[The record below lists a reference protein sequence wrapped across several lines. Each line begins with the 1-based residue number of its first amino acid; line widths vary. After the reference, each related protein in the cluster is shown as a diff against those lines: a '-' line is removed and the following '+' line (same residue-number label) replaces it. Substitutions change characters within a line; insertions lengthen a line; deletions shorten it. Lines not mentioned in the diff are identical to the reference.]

1 MRLVVDFGRL
11 FALEPGMR
19 IELLKSKLH
28 QACVTH
34 ADLHYEGSLGIDI
47 ELMEAVGLYPYEK
60 ILVTNINNG
69 ARLETYVIAE
79 PFGSRR
85 IIMNGAA
92 ARHACVGDRI
102 IIMSFCWLDEAV
114 VREGK
119 HKPRV
124 IRLDEHN
131 EPVQRIPPAPTTE
144 EIASML
150 EG

>member
-1 MRLVVDFGRL
+1 MK
-11 FALEPGMR
+11 
-19 IELLKSKLH
+19 IEMLKAKLH

-34 ADLHYEGSLGIDI
+34 ADVEYEGSLGIDV

-60 ILVTNINNG
+60 VLVANINNG
-69 ARLETYVIAE
+69 SRLETYVIAE

-85 IIMNGAA
+85 IVLNGAA
-92 ARHACVGDRI
+92 ARLGSVGHRV
-102 IIMSFCWLDEAV
+102 IIMSFCWVDEV
-114 VREGK
+114 EVRAGRY
-119 HKPRV
+119 KPRV

-131 EPVQRIPPAPTTE
+131 EPVTPIPAAPTTE

>member
-1 MRLVVDFGRL
+1 MKV
-11 FALEPGMR
+11 EM
-19 IELLKSKLH
+19 LKSKLH

-34 ADLHYEGSLGIDI
+34 ADVEYEGSFGIDV

-60 ILVTNINNG
+60 VLVANINNG
-69 ARLETYVIAE
+69 SRLETYVIPE

-85 IIMNGAA
+85 FVLNGAA
-92 ARHACVGDRI
+92 ARLGSVGDRVI
-102 IIMSFCWLDEAV
+102 VMAFCRVDEADA
-114 VREGK
+114 REGR
-119 HKPRV
+119 HRPRI

-131 EPVQRIPPAPTTE
+131 EPVERIPAPTTE